1 MHAELHLRFWLPI
14 AEMLDP
20 RGRAVTV
27 GAAGLKFYESLP
39 SLLEYHDMT
48 ASLGLM
54 KDILGVERLTFS
66 TWVRLRP
73 LFRSLL
79 NDAASRDDM
88 DLVACM
94 VRQFVRM
101 ELGKMPEPDYESIA
115 TDCMD
120 YSDPPREV
128 CAVGEASW
136 MDPSERR
143 SWPWGMSEHRELM
156 RLKEMCS
163 PFEDAAHFDRVFTGM
178 ADRREAALIA
188 LRPILALRQE
198 LKRDLIEDACRYMGM
213 LLSAR
218 FEETRLRQ
226 PEHRLGQTTMA
237 SDHS

>member
-1 MHAELHLRFWLPI
+1 
-14 AEMLDP
+14 MLDP

-27 GAAGLKFYESLP
+27 GAAGRKFYESRP
-39 SLLEYHDMT
+39 SLLEYHDIT

-54 KDILGVERLTFS
+54 KGLLGVERLTFS

-88 DLVACM
+88 DLIACM
-94 VRQFVRM
+94 VRQFVRL
-101 ELGKMPEPDYESIA
+101 ELGKMAEPDYESIA
-115 TDCMD
+115 TDCTD
-120 YSDPPREV
+120 YSDPPLEV
-128 CAVGEASW
+128 CAVGEAW
-136 MDPSERR
+136 WLDPSERR
-143 SWPWGMSEHRELM
+143 SWSWGMPGHRELM
-156 RLKEMCS
+156 RLKEMFS

-178 ADRREAALIA
+178 ADRREAAITA
-188 LRPILALRQE
+188 LRPIFALWLD

-226 PEHRLGQTTMA
+226 PEHRHAQTATA
-237 SDHS
+237 SDHI